1 MVKFLD
7 QSKAVDADVVLM
19 YATAAGATQQTTVL
33 DREEDRTRAK
43 RPGGRP

>member
-1 MVKFLD
+1 MLDGRQVVKFLD

-33 DREEDRTRAK
+33 DREISMFT
-43 RPGGRP
+43 